1 MVRKALILAVL
12 LPFGVG
18 LSGCAS
24 GEDIQAERV
33 AKQAATEV
41 EDDAKCQAGGAPGS
55 AAYDACRQGLASQ
68 RSKKAEIDYQKAR
81 SFDRVLGGLDD
92 L

>member
-18 LSGCAS
+18 LAGCAS
-24 GEDIQAERV
+24 REDIQADRV
-33 AKQAATEV
+33 AQQAATEA
-41 EDDAKCQAGGAPGS
+41 EEDAKCQAGAEPGS
-55 AAYDACRQGLASQ
+55 DAYIACRQGLANQ
-68 RSKKAEIDYQKAR
+68 RAQKAEISYQKR
-81 SFDRVLGGLDD
+81 RHFDRVLGGLDD

>member
-24 GEDIQAERV
+24 REDIQAERV
-33 AKQAATEV
+33 AQQAAVEV
-41 EDDAKCQAGGAPGS
+41 EDDSRCQAGAAPGT
-55 AAYDACRQGLASQ
+55 AEYDACRQGLANQ
-68 RSKKAEIDYQKAR
+68 RNKKAEIIYQKQRA
-81 SFDRVLGGLDD
+81 FDRTLGGLDD

>member
-12 LPFGVG
+12 LAFGVG
-18 LSGCAS
+18 LFGCS
-24 GEDIQAERV
+24 SREDIHAERM
-33 AKQAATEV
+33 AKQAEIEA
-41 EDDAKCQAGGAPGS
+41 EDDTKCQAGAAPGS
-55 AAYDACRQGLASQ
+55 DAYNACRQGLANQ
-68 RSKKAEIDYQKAR
+68 RAKKAEITYQKRR